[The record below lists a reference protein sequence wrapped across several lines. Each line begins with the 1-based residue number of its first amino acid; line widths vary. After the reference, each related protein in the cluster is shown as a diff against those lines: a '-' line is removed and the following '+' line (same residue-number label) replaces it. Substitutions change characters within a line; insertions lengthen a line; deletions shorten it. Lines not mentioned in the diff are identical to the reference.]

1 MNVAIREA
9 ELSDLSRLVELYKL
23 LDFYPEEDQPFGK
36 LQQQFMRHTEY
47 PDYHVFVAER
57 DSVIVGTFAL
67 IVIESAAHGGKP
79 FGIVEDVVVSNKWQG
94 KGIGKKMMLFAM
106 QHCQARGCYKLALSS
121 HLQRDEAHKFYESLG
136 FAKHGF
142 SFQIAWAA

>member
-1 MNVAIREA
+1 MNIAIREA

-23 LDFYPEEDQPFGK
+23 LDFYPEEDQPLDK
-36 LQQQFMRHTEY
+36 LQQQFMRHKEY
-47 PDYHVFVAER
+47 PDYHVFVAEL
-57 DSVIVGTFAL
+57 DNVIVGTFAL

-79 FGIVEDVVVSNKWQG
+79 FGIVEDVVVSNNWQG

-106 QHCQARGCYKLALSS
+106 HHCQARGCYKLALSS
-121 HLQRDEAHKFYESLG
+121 HLQRNEAHKFYESLG
-136 FAKHGF
+136 FEKHGF

>member
-9 ELSDLSRLVELYKL
+9 ELSDLPRLVELYKL
-23 LDFYPEEDQPFGK
+23 LDFYPEEEQPFDK
-36 LQQQFMRHTEY
+36 LQQQFMRHEEY
-47 PDYHVFVAER
+47 PDYHVFVAVV
-57 DSVIVGTFAL
+57 DNVIVGTFAL

-79 FGIVEDVVVSNKWQG
+79 FGIVEDVVVSNDWQG

-106 QHCQARGCYKLALSS
+106 QHCQKRGCYKLALSS
-121 HLQRDEAHKFYESLG
+121 HLQRGEAHTFYESLG
-136 FAKHGF
+136 FEKHGF